1 MSQTHTNELA
11 TNITARI
18 NVMEP
23 VPNVDINYGPYT
35 SVHEAYEALN
45 GVDAIAVGLTVGVT
59 TENGIQ
65 EYWFKNGT
73 TENDLV
79 IKGALDY
86 DLLDNKPKIGSKTLD
101 STTTLA
107 QIGAVSVT
115 NFETH
120 VNDNE
125 IHTPFLFSADSAQP
139 EPVKS
144 IVVTGGNKL
153 TIRTLSGDYSFRLV
167 QWKGIPDFFVFYG
180 NVSSNLQDEWY
191 FETGTDK
198 IPYANV
204 TVDDLFNLALNDE
217 EREGYMATTEI
228 PLQTRTHGTITCSYV
243 HELTR
248 ECNAVFILSRT
259 ATERIPSLNLMISTN
274 TISDYV
280 EYDSTTTPITDEFN
294 PHLAKSNLVVGED
307 RYNLRVFAPT
317 LNPET
322 GSLANNT
329 FGIRYTI

>member
-23 VPNVDINYGPYT
+23 VPNVDINYGPYA
-35 SVHEAYEALN
+35 SVHEAYETLYN
-45 GVDAIAVGLTVGVT
+45 VDAIAVGLTVGVT
-59 TENGIQ
+59 TADGIQ
-65 EYWFKNGT
+65 EYWFRNGT

-107 QIGAVSVT
+107 QIGAVST
-115 NFETH
+115 TDFNSH
-120 VNDNE
+120 VSEKE
-125 IHTPFLFSADSAQP
+125 IHTPFAFSADGT
-139 EPVKS
+139 EPRAVNS

-153 TIRTLSGDYSFRLV
+153 TIETASGNYSFRLV
-167 QWKGIPDFFVFYG
+167 QWKDIPDFYVFYG
-180 NVSSNLQDEWY
+180 NVSSNLQDEWF
-191 FETGTDK
+191 FETGTGP

-204 TVDDLFNLALNDE
+204 TVDDLFNLAQNTE
-217 EREGYMATTEI
+217 EREGYMASTQI
-228 PLQTRTHGTITCSYV
+228 PLQTKTHGTITCSYV

-259 ATERIPSLNLMISTN
+259 TTEPIPTLDMMISTN
-274 TISDYV
+274 VLADVV
-280 EYDSTTTPITDEFN
+280 EYDNSTTPITDEFT
-294 PHLAKSNLVVGED
+294 PQLAKPNLIIGD
-307 RYNLRVFAPT
+307 DKYNLRVFVPSGMA
-317 LNPET
+317 
-322 GSLANNT
+322 SFANNT
-329 FGIRYTI
+329 IGIKFTIQ